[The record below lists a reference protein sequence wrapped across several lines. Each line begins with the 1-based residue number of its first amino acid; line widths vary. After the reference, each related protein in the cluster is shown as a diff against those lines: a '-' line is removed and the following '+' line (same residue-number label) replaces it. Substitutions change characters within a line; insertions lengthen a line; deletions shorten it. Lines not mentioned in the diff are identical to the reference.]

1 MVNTKR
7 WVFMQ
12 ALLLTIVI
20 FIMGMY
26 AGVIFEE
33 KKFAEANAYFTASE
47 VSLMDVLALNE
58 LMSSKSVTCT
68 DFTQAN
74 FNLLERVYEEAVK
87 LEEYESSGKITE
99 SIKSEHKKY
108 DMMRTYLWINFIK
121 LKERC
126 PTQYHTL
133 VYLYI
138 YNQDDLVKKAQQN
151 VWSRILFEVK
161 QDKGN
166 KLALI
171 PIAADNNLS
180 SLKLLTIDKNI
191 TKYPVVIIDE
201 KYVFSELTSAA
212 DLEKYLQ

>member
-1 MVNTKR
+1 MVNTKK

-12 ALLLTIVI
+12 ALLLTVVVFIV
-20 FIMGMY
+20 GMY

-33 KKFAEANAYFTASE
+33 KKFAEANAYFTTSE
-47 VSLMDVLALNE
+47 VSLMHVLALNE
-58 LMSSKSVTCT
+58 LMGSKSVTCT

-74 FNLLERVYEEAVK
+74 FDLLDRVYAEAIK
-87 LEEYESSGKITE
+87 LEEYEASGKITE

-121 LKERC
+121 LKEKC
-126 PTQYHTL
+126 PTQYHTIT
-133 VYLYI
+133 YLYI
-138 YNQDDLVKKAQQN
+138 YNQDDLVKKAEQN
-151 VWSRILFEVK
+151 VWSRILYEIK

-166 KLALI
+166 KVALL
-171 PIAADNNLS
+171 PIAADNNIS
-180 SLKLLTIDKNI
+180 SLKLLISDKKI
-191 TKYPVVIIDE
+191 TEYPVVIIDE